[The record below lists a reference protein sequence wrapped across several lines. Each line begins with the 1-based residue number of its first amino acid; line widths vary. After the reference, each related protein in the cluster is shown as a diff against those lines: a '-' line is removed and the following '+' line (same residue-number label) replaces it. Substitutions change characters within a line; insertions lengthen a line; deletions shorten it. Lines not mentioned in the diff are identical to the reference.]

1 MSIPKVS
8 LSDLEDAFLD
18 SSDNHHYWLDK
29 RTGEVLFVDE
39 EIARSLER
47 GEDLSNAPKW
57 QREFIEQAR
66 RVLRAFGELPGQ
78 EDNDSE
84 IELGRYVE
92 IPKQESR
99 DGYED
104 MVKFA
109 ETVTNPHLRD
119 LLDVALRG
127 KGAFRRFKDV
137 LLGYPAERER
147 WFEFESRRER
157 ERIEAWAR
165 EQDVEIDFAGA
176 NGFCG
181 ASPGGA
187 KCL

>member
-8 LSDLEDAFLD
+8 FSDLEDAFLD
-18 SSDNHHYWLDK
+18 CSDSHHYWLDK

-66 RVLRAFGELPGQ
+66 RVLRAFGELPG
-78 EDNDSE
+78 EESDDE
-84 IELGRYVE
+84 FELGRYVE
-92 IPKQESR
+92 IPKHESR
-99 DGYED
+99 DAYED
-104 MVKFA
+104 MADFA
-109 ETVTNPHLRD
+109 GTVTNPHLRD

-137 LLGYPAERER
+137 LLGYPVERQR
-147 WFEFESRRER
+147 WFEFEGRRER
-157 ERIEAWAR
+157 ERIGEWAR
-165 EQDVEIDFAGA
+165 EQGLEIDFERRE
-176 NGFCG
+176 
-181 ASPGGA
+181 
-187 KCL
+187 

>member
-1 MSIPKVS
+1 MSIPKAS
-8 LSDLEDAFLD
+8 FSDLEDAFID
-18 SSDNHHYWLDK
+18 SSYQHHYWLDK

-66 RVLRAFGELPGQ
+66 RVMRAFGELPGQ
-78 EDNDSE
+78 EDDGE
-84 IELGRYVE
+84 INLERFVE
-92 IPKQESR
+92 IPKRESR

-104 MVKFA
+104 MVDFA

-119 LLDVALRG
+119 LLAVALRG

-147 WFEFESRRER
+147 WFELESRRER

-165 EQDVEIDFAGA
+165 EQDVEIDFERRE
-176 NGFCG
+176 
-181 ASPGGA
+181 
-187 KCL
+187 

>member
-1 MSIPKVS
+1 
-8 LSDLEDAFLD
+8 
-18 SSDNHHYWLDK
+18 
-29 RTGEVLFVDE
+29 
-39 EIARSLER
+39 
-47 GEDLSNAPKW
+47 
-57 QREFIEQAR
+57 
-66 RVLRAFGELPGQ
+66 
-78 EDNDSE
+78 
-84 IELGRYVE
+84 VE

-104 MVKFA
+104 MVEFA

-147 WFEFESRRER
+147 WFEFEGWRER

-165 EQDVEIDFAGA
+165 EKGVEIDFERRE
-176 NGFCG
+176 
-181 ASPGGA
+181 
-187 KCL
+187 